1 MQQRTHKVY
10 YGTHTW
16 LGVLAGILLFVVTF
30 SGFPAM
36 FAHELE
42 NWQSTTLNNL
52 KPAESIDLN
61 RLLSAAN
68 SEEFGTET
76 FFVAPETDK
85 GYGMVA
91 RFDGENS
98 VIRYIELENY
108 QQIDIGGSEIS
119 HIFEHLHTDLHITRP
134 YGRYLVGL
142 AGMVMLLSIIAG
154 IVIHTK
160 WRKEFVMLRPKRSW
174 RLLLTDHHKL
184 MGLWTLPFSFILA
197 FTGTILGLLGL
208 ISPILALAKF
218 DGDVEKA
225 TVAVLG
231 PTAEVVGEAAP
242 VVSLNELYQRTLTIQ
257 PEMDVTF
264 IQIDGYGDAGGV
276 AKFSGNHKDA
286 LSNLQSVTFQL
297 KDGAQIHELN
307 GVEKGPFQRIFA
319 AVTPLHYVLFGD
331 MALKFF
337 YAISTLA
344 LCALI
349 ISGNMIWLAKK
360 KQGQVTT
367 DQSSDLD
374 KPHMLARLTL
384 GICAG
389 LVVSC
394 GITMGASQ
402 WLLPLNLGEEQ
413 HHVEEGIFWGAWF
426 IAILPA
432 MFGRDLHARTRA
444 YLVATVVSLLSVIV
458 ADGLVSQRWIG
469 GGNDIVDGIHLT
481 LIALAMVCGYFAWRL
496 PKPTEKAKPGRKP
509 QPVSDSSENNEA
521 RAA

>member
-1 MQQRTHKVY
+1 MQQRTHKVF
-10 YGTHTW
+10 YGAHTW
-16 LGVLAGILLFVVTF
+16 LGILAGILLFVVTF

-52 KPAESIDLN
+52 EPAESIDLD
-61 RLLSAAN
+61 RLLAAAN
-68 SEEFGTET
+68 SDEFGTET

-98 VIRYIELENY
+98 VIRYVELENY
-108 QQIDIGGSEIS
+108 QQIDIGGSEVS
-119 HIFEHLHTDLHITRP
+119 HIFEHLHTDLHIPRP
-134 YGRYLVGL
+134 FGRYLVGL

-225 TVAVLG
+225 TIAVLG

-242 VVSLNELYQRTLTIQ
+242 AVSLNELYQRTLTIQ
-257 PEMDVTF
+257 PELDVTF
-264 IQIDGYGDAGGV
+264 IQVDGYGDAGGV

-286 LSNLQSVTFQL
+286 LSNLQSITFQL

-360 KQGQVTT
+360 KQGQA
-367 DQSSDLD
+367 SSDSTAELE

-394 GITMGASQ
+394 GVTLGASQ

-413 HHVEEGIFWGAWF
+413 HHTEEAIFWGAWF

-432 MFGRDLHARTRA
+432 MFGRDLHARTRG
-444 YLVATVVSLLSVIV
+444 YLAATVVALLSVIV
-458 ADGLVSQRWIG
+458 ADGVISQRWIG
-469 GGNDIVDGIHLT
+469 GGNEIVDGIHLT
-481 LIALAMVCGYFAWRL
+481 LIALALVCGYFGWRL
-496 PKPTEKAKPGRKP
+496 PKPTEKAKPGRKS
-509 QPVSDSSENNEA
+509 QVTEESAEEKET